1 MPDGTIIAAVG
12 LIVGLI
18 AIIKPIIDLNGN
30 IAKLTTVVEQLE
42 KLVKDK
48 TDKLDERVT
57 KHGAEIDDLKVKQ
70 AEHEA
75 RINQLESKE
84 REHV

>member
-48 TDKLDERVT
+48 TDKLDQRIT
-57 KHGAEIDDLKVKQ
+57 KHGEEIDEIKIKQ
-70 AEHEA
+70 TEHET
-75 RINQLESKE
+75 RIHQLENK
-84 REHV
+84 

>member
-42 KLVKDK
+42 KLIKEK
-48 TDKLDERVT
+48 TDQLDKRVT
-57 KHGAEIDDLKVKQ
+57 KHGEEIDEMKIVQ
-70 AEHEA
+70 AEHET
-75 RINQLESKE
+75 RIHQLETK
-84 REHV
+84 

>member
-42 KLVKDK
+42 KLIKEK
-48 TDKLDERVT
+48 TDQLDKRVT
-57 KHGAEIDDLKVKQ
+57 KHGEEIDEMKIVQ
-70 AEHEA
+70 AEHET
-75 RINQLESKE
+75 RIHQLESK
-84 REHV
+84 

>member
-84 REHV
+84 K

>member
-42 KLVKDK
+42 KLIKEK
-48 TDKLDERVT
+48 TDQLDKRVT
-57 KHGAEIDDLKVKQ
+57 KHGEEIDNIKIVQ
-70 AEHEA
+70 AEHET
-75 RINQLESKE
+75 RINQLESK
-84 REHV
+84 